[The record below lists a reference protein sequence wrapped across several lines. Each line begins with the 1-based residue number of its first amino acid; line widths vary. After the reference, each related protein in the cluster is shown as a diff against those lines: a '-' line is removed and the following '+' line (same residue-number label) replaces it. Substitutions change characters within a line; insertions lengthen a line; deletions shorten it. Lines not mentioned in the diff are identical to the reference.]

1 MLKKFY
7 FNLIIL
13 FTKVINLYFK
23 FTEILLNFFL
33 SKFSNLEDFPNRNF
47 KFNIKNYNEK
57 LYLLSQPDVMISV
70 KSGYFKN
77 GFHHFVLK
85 GKKENRVFYNQMVLN
100 VPKIKL
106 ILAYKLQKKTFQVL
120 KNLKTRLFFQK
131 KTNNNFLKKKNLL
144 ELNKL
149 NVKNK
154 SYITSLSRVFL
165 LNIISYINET
175 RKYFKYDICLLLN
188 REIFFYLF
196 KKSKNLIKVF

>member
-13 FTKVINLYFK
+13 FTKVINLYFQ

-33 SKFSNLEDFPNRNF
+33 NKFSNLEDFPNRNF

-70 KSGYFKN
+70 KSGYYKN

-85 GKKENRVFYNQMVLN
+85 GKKENRVFYNQLVLN

-106 ILAYKLQKKTFQVL
+106 ILAYKLQKKTFQIL
-120 KNLKTRLFFQK
+120 KNLKTRLFFEK
-131 KTNNNFLKKKNLL
+131 KQIIIFKKKNLL